1 MSISI
6 KNITLAIDGTQS
18 NMFKM
23 EIDGGKYRLDNF
35 TLVQTLMKPNTLKFI
50 MYKDPEEDVNE
61 PQFSICKTIIGK
73 PISLTLQT
81 DPMEQEIPSFS
92 DEGKTADIEF
102 EGIIMSASGSRRES
116 QYIISVEAHTWEA
129 LLIDNPNCKSY
140 EDSTL
145 EDIVNDVINPCG
157 QLQPKVNPRYQDI
170 IPYTVQYNENNYQFI
185 SRLAKRYGEWFY
197 NDGKQLVFGNMPE
210 SEPVQLAYPS
220 KDIPSYSIRMKMLHV
235 PFRHVASSYQE
246 HNSSS
251 KEGKE
256 EMEKEYNELN
266 TSVYNAS
273 MENYQKETWQNLHSG
288 GYADEDSREK
298 ILNVSSK
305 TQARG
310 EKASMLIYEG
320 QTYSSRLK
328 LGGKLVIKDNY
339 ISDSSSNDKSDVDLD
354 EIIITS
360 LTHHFTSDERYSN
373 MFEGIPS
380 ACDYPPYLDPE
391 AYPKATPCRAIVYD
405 TEDPMHL
412 GRIRVQFW
420 WQYQRYID
428 NAPDKEQ
435 LYSPW
440 LRIAYPYAGPNK
452 GYNFIPECEEEVM
465 IDFEGGNAERPYVN
479 GALFDGILKP
489 DEKWYPGDN
498 EVKAIR
504 TRNDHT
510 IEIHDKGKGGYIHIY
525 DNKKNNYSLT
535 FSTDEKKIKI
545 QSAGNIELSAGND
558 IILHAGG
565 NFRYNIGSNFETKVA
580 GKMVLEVAPAN
591 PVPPVEQITSPGE
604 PVSEQLPEKA
614 GGGESLF
621 MLEIENGKMELTTDN
636 IKEEARQDKTLKAT
650 TLKHVVKDNFKY
662 VYSEGAP
669 AVMSIGRGSFI
680 VDTDGSISMTSKFD
694 TAIKAFTFMSL
705 SATTI
710 NMN

>member
-197 NDGKQLVFGNMPE
+197 NDGKQLVFGCMPE
-210 SEPVQLAYPS
+210 NEPVQLAYPS
-220 KDIPSYSIRMKMLHV
+220 KDIPSYSIRMKMHHV

-298 ILNVSSK
+298 ILKVSSK

-310 EKASMLIYEG
+310 EKASMLFYEG

-391 AYPKATPCRAIVYD
+391 AYPRATPCRAIVTD

-428 NAPDKEQ
+428 NAPDNDQ

-452 GYNFIPECEEEVM
+452 GYNFIPEREEEVM

-510 IEIHDKGKGGYIHIY
+510 IEIHDKGKGGYIRIY
-525 DNKKNNYSLT
+525 DNKKNNYSITL
-535 FSTDEKKIKI
+535 STDEKKVKI
-545 QSAGNIELSAGND
+545 QASGNIELSAGQD
-558 IILHAGG
+558 ILL
-565 NFRYNIGSNFETKVA
+565 NA
-580 GKMVLEVAPAN
+580 GKNVKVNVGSTIETNITKEFKLAVGPST
-591 PVPPVEQITSPGE
+591 PVPQPEPIMSPGE
-604 PVSEQLPEKA
+604 PVCAQPPAPA
-614 GGGESLF
+614 GGGEALF
-621 MLEIENGKMELTTDN
+621 QLDIGDGNMKLVTNN
-636 IKEEARQDKTLKAT
+636 INEEARQHSEIKSIT
-650 TLKHVVKDNFKY
+650 KHETV
-662 VYSEGAP
+662 
-669 AVMSIGRGSFI
+669 
-680 VDTDGSISMTSKFD
+680 
-694 TAIKAFTFMSL
+694 
-705 SATTI
+705 SATYTLDNGAGFMQLKGGNVTISGIEVQLLAQAQMTISSTGII
-710 NMN
+710 NMGAATILMN

>member
-391 AYPKATPCRAIVYD
+391 AYPRATPCRAIVYD

-498 EVKAIR
+498 EVKA
-504 TRNDHT
+504 
-510 IEIHDKGKGGYIHIY
+510 KGKGGYIHIY

-535 FSTDEKKIKI
+535 FSTDEKKVKI
-545 QSAGNIELSAGND
+545 QASGNIELSAGQD
-558 IILHAGG
+558 IVLNAG
-565 NFRYNIGSNFETKVA
+565 NNLKMNVGSSYETKINSEYKLAV
-580 GKMVLEVAPAN
+580 GPPS
-591 PVPPVEQITSPGE
+591 PVPPPEPIMSPGE
-604 PVSEQLPEKA
+604 PVCSQPPAPA

-621 MLEIENGKMELTTDN
+621 QLDIGNGNMKLVTNN
-636 IKEEARQDKTLKAT
+636 INEEARNHSEIKSTTKHETVAT
-650 TLKHVVKDNFKY
+650 TYTLQNGSGFIQMQ
-662 VYSEGAP
+662 GGNAT
-669 AVMSIGRGSFI
+669 MSGPEVELLAQGQ
-680 VDTDGSISMTSKFD
+680 MTI
-694 TAIKAFTFMSL
+694 A
-705 SATTI
+705 SAGVI
-710 NMN
+710 NMGAATILMN

>member
-157 QLQPKVNPRYQDI
+157 QLQPKVNPHYQDI

-510 IEIHDKGKGGYIHIY
+510 IEIHDKGKGGYIKIY
-525 DNKKNNYSLT
+525 DNKKNNYVLT
-535 FSTDEKKIKI
+535 FSTDGDTKIKI
-545 QSAGNIELSAGND
+545 DSSQDIEINAARDIKVNAGRD
-558 IILHAGG
+558 IVMKAKREINGHSEDTIVFNSDIYTL
-565 NFRYNIGSNFETKVA
+565 VA
-580 GKMVLEVAPAN
+580 
-591 PVPPVEQITSPGE
+591 
-604 PVSEQLPEKA
+604 
-614 GGGESLF
+614 
-621 MLEIENGKMELTTDN
+621 
-636 IKEEARQDKTLKAT
+636 
-650 TLKHVVKDNFKY
+650 
-662 VYSEGAP
+662 SEGATGVHGHNYLNLESHVNSNGASSTVTSWNDTHTNP
-669 AVMSIGRGSFI
+669 TGVHIKTPDLATVSARESKTAFTESFKTGSKLAGLALEIDAENAIYATCLGVKVNASMAVLIDASS
-680 VDTDGSISMTSKFD
+680 VSISGD
-694 TAIKAFTFMSL
+694 PVIIK
-705 SATTI
+705 
-710 NMN
+710 